1 MSVLTIGKS
10 VPVWRVSLRDCI
22 KRQSDSQVFQSS
34 NLLQPKSKRTNRMQS
49 YEKNDPNRARLVVDD
64 QGQEI
69 TNEENQETDQRG
81 PGRFAEQGSK
91 EKRKANNG
99 KECELPE
106 DKKQQRR
113 GPLVKLRAD
122 KSGTAEVTT

>member
-1 MSVLTIGKS
+1 
-10 VPVWRVSLRDCI
+10 
-22 KRQSDSQVFQSS
+22 
-34 NLLQPKSKRTNRMQS
+34 MQS

-106 DKKQQRR
+106 DKKQQCR

-122 KSGTAEVTT
+122 ESGTCRSDHMKQEEEDEPRPSNIRFFH